1 MKKTIIFLA
10 IFAAL
15 LTACAQGQIHFADPG
30 DVEKALAESDALA
43 ASVAAEDDGD
53 GLDLTATA
61 VQDGEK
67 ETGDD
72 LAEKETEAGTVSES
86 MRDAGDMADAPESA
100 PHQTAEPQLTEPQP
114 IEPQPAEA
122 PTPAAE
128 LEPTPEPTPAP
139 QPTPEPTPEPEPE
152 PAPAPEP
159 TPAPA
164 PAYGAIP
171 FDLAAGTGK
180 WWSIDSSDSAY
191 WAMQEQINAVRAA
204 GGLPALAMDGNLS
217 AIASSRC
224 ESFVAG
230 GPFDHSGMVTT
241 SEICAAGPL
250 GSASA
255 ACAAWVASETH
266 YANIMRTD
274 ITSMGVGCWFCDDG
288 NRYTYWTVTF
298 G

>member
-1 MKKTIIFLA
+1 MKKENSHIRS
-10 IFAAL
+10 AAL
-15 LTACAQGQIHFADPG
+15 ILSALALAGCAGTPPILQEPEPPPPAIAVTAPQKL
-30 DVEKALAESDALA
+30 EKAGRPLQETPDPEPEQPAEEENGAD
-43 ASVAAEDDGD
+43 
-53 GLDLTATA
+53 
-61 VQDGEK
+61 K
-67 ETGDD
+67 ETG
-72 LAEKETEAGTVSES
+72 AGQEEAANS
-86 MRDAGDMADAPESA
+86 DPPDGDRQEQA
-100 PHQTAEPQLTEPQP
+100 TEPQP
-114 IEPQPAEA
+114 A
-122 PTPAAE
+122 
-128 LEPTPEPTPAP
+128 PEPPESPPPAP
-139 QPTPEPTPEPEPE
+139 EPPPTAPAPAPEPEPE
-152 PAPAPEP
+152 PAPEP
-159 TPAPA
+159 APAPA

-171 FDLAAGTGK
+171 FSLAAGTDK

-204 GGLPALAMDGNLS
+204 GGLPALSMDSNLS

-255 ACAAWVASETH
+255 ACAAWQVSETH

-274 ITSMGVGCWFCDDG
+274 ITSMGVGCWFCEVDG

>member
-1 MKKTIIFLA
+1 MKKTIISLS

-15 LTACAQGQIHFADPG
+15 LTACAQSQIHFADPA

-43 ASVAAEDDGD
+43 ASVAAGDVSDD
-53 GLDLTATA
+53 LDLAAITAH
-61 VQDGEK
+61 DSEK
-67 ETGDD
+67 ETGDGP
-72 LAEKETEAGTVSES
+72 AEKETEAGTAPES
-86 MRDAGDMADAPESA
+86 PQDAGEKADAPESA
-100 PHQTAEPQLTEPQP
+100 PIQTAGPQP
-114 IEPQPAEA
+114 VESQPTEE
-122 PTPAAE
+122 PAAE
-128 LEPTPEPTPAP
+128 PEPTPSPESAP
-139 QPTPEPTPEPEPE
+139 APEPAPE
-152 PAPAPEP
+152 PAPAS
-159 TPAPA
+159 A

-171 FDLAAGTGK
+171 FELAAGTGR

-204 GGLPALAMDGNLS
+204 GGLPALSMDSGLS
-217 AIASSRC
+217 TIASSRC

-255 ACAAWVASETH
+255 ACAAWVASDVH

-274 ITSMGVGCWFCDDG
+274 ISSMGVGCWFCDEGG

-298 G
+298 Q

>member
-1 MKKTIIFLA
+1 MKKTIISLA
-10 IFAAL
+10 LIAAL
-15 LTACAQGQIHFADPG
+15 LTACAQSQIHFADPA

-43 ASVAAEDDGD
+43 ASVAAEDVSDD
-53 GLDLTATA
+53 LDSAATTAY
-61 VQDGEK
+61 DSEK
-67 ETGDD
+67 ETGGDP
-72 LAEKETEAGTVSES
+72 AEKETKAETTPES
-86 MRDAGDMADAPESA
+86 PQDAGEKADAPESA
-100 PHQTAEPQLTEPQP
+100 PIQTARTQPAEPQPTE
-114 IEPQPAEA
+114 E
-122 PTPAAE
+122 PAAE
-128 LEPTPEPTPAP
+128 PEQTSETTPMPA
-139 QPTPEPTPEPEPE
+139 PEPTPEPE
-152 PAPAPEP
+152 
-159 TPAPA
+159 PAPA

-171 FDLAAGTGK
+171 FEVAAGTGK

-204 GGLPALAMDGNLS
+204 GGLPALSMDSGLS

-255 ACAAWVASETH
+255 ACAAWVASDVH

-274 ITSMGVGCWFCDDG
+274 ITSMGVGCWFCDEGG
-288 NRYTYWTVTF
+288 NRYTYWAVTF

>member
-1 MKKTIIFLA
+1 MKKTILSLA
-10 IFAAL
+10 IFATL
-15 LTACAQGQIHFADPG
+15 LTACAQGQIHFADPA

-43 ASVAAEDDGD
+43 ASVVAGD
-53 GLDLTATA
+53 ADSGLDLTATS
-61 VQDGEK
+61 VQDSEQ

-72 LAEKETEAGTVSES
+72 PAEKETEAGTAPESSQDAGEKADTPASAPIQTAGPQPVEPQPTEEPAAEPAQTSES
-86 MRDAGDMADAPESA
+86 TPVPESA
-100 PHQTAEPQLTEPQP
+100 PA
-114 IEPQPAEA
+114 
-122 PTPAAE
+122 
-128 LEPTPEPTPAP
+128 PEPA
-139 QPTPEPTPEPEPE
+139 PE
-152 PAPAPEP
+152 PAPAS
-159 TPAPA
+159 A

-171 FDLAAGTGK
+171 FELAVGTGK

-204 GGLPALAMDGNLS
+204 GGLPALSMDSGLS

-255 ACAAWVASETH
+255 ACAAWVASDVH

-274 ITSMGVGCWFCDDG
+274 ISSMGVGCWFCDEGG

-298 G
+298 Q

>member
-1 MKKTIIFLA
+1 MRTTMQRKIEALKKTAMGAVI
-10 IFAAL
+10 
-15 LTACAQGQIHFADPG
+15 LTAILLAACSQSENTFFGEDSSSAESMPSSVSAAADTAAQGKS
-30 DVEKALAESDALA
+30 ETDAL
-43 ASVAAEDDGD
+43 
-53 GLDLTATA
+53 
-61 VQDGEK
+61 DGELM
-67 ETGDD
+67 EP
-72 LAEKETEAGTVSES
+72 VRES
-86 MRDAGDMADAPESA
+86 AADRDAPQEQAETLPESEAEVTA
-100 PHQTAEPQLTEPQP
+100 PAGGETASEPQP
-114 IEPQPAEA
+114 TEPRPAET

-128 LEPTPEPTPAP
+128 PEPTPAP
-139 QPTPEPTPEPEPE
+139 E
-152 PAPAPEP
+152 PAPEP
-159 TPAPA
+159 VPEATPA

-171 FDLAAGTGK
+171 FEVAAGTGK

-204 GGLPALAMDGNLS
+204 GGLPALTMDGNLS

-255 ACAAWVASETH
+255 ACAAWIASDVH

-274 ITSMGVGCWFCDDG
+274 ITSMGVSCWFCDESG

>member
-122 PTPAAE
+122 PMVR
-128 LEPTPEPTPAP
+128 
-139 QPTPEPTPEPEPE
+139 
-152 PAPAPEP
+152 APANFLTFP
-159 TPAPA
+159 
-164 PAYGAIP
+164 
-171 FDLAAGTGK
+171 
-180 WWSIDSSDSAY
+180 
-191 WAMQEQINAVRAA
+191 QR
-204 GGLPALAMDGNLS
+204 
-217 AIASSRC
+217 SRKSWKPRWMC
-224 ESFVAG
+224 W
-230 GPFDHSGMVTT
+230 GPFLR
-241 SEICAAGPL
+241 CNLLP
-250 GSASA
+250 
-255 ACAAWVASETH
+255 
-266 YANIMRTD
+266 
-274 ITSMGVGCWFCDDG
+274 
-288 NRYTYWTVTF
+288 
-298 G
+298 